1 MCLVCLFWDGF
12 SIFSENKTN
21 HNLLLAETFYSFTLY
36 NKKNLWLY
44 FHKYILLSGEN
55 VLSSYC
61 EHRVSNGGWST
72 QLNTRIKNIKFN
84 IFTLPAL
91 LLHFILFLVFFFFF
105 YFLLFVVKR
114 SKDKEIKNYKKV
126 TKANKISTEGTLI
139 FTTIK

>member
-1 MCLVCLFWDGF
+1 MSRLKTNSILQVKRVSCLSCLFWDGF

-91 LLHFILFLVFFFFF
+91 LLHFILFLVFFF
-105 YFLLFVVKR
+105 LLFTFCCQKIKR
-114 SKDKEIKNYKKV
+114 QRNKK
-126 TKANKISTEGTLI
+126 L
-139 FTTIK
+139 